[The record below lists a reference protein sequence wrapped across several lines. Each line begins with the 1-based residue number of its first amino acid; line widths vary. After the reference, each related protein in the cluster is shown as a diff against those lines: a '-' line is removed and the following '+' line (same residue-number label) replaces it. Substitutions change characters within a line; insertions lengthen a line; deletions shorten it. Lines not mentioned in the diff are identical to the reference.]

1 MKQVVI
7 KVSTLQIEGEDLP
20 FRQLLNSFKYGI
32 LAIDFKQNIF
42 FCNESFFSLMK
53 IKQNIIGKPL
63 KEVFKEE
70 NLIKILN
77 TGQSQLMEKFTY
89 NNRMFLVNRIPIHE
103 NGEIVGAVSTFMEIT
118 SIEKITFEI
127 AKTFKKQITVN
138 TVIDAVNY
146 GILILDKNGMVCKVN
161 NSLLRDTELTSSDFL
176 RKDMDMLFKQ
186 GLIRCN
192 SIALTSLNK
201 KQIVTDFQGICTGK
215 ELIINA
221 APIVN
226 EKGEVLTVAST
237 VKDITDF
244 NKIRLELEEAFW
256 LPNLYKSNIVGGNPW
271 EEKLKKEKIFITR
284 NIKML
289 DTLKLIKKI
298 ANSHSKVLILGESGV
313 GKEIIVENIHKWSLR
328 QGRLIKINC
337 SAIPEKLLESELF
350 GYEEGAFTGAKK
362 RGKPGAF
369 EMANNGTLFLDEI
382 GDLPLSMQA
391 KILRVLE
398 DTKILRLGGTEPIH
412 VNARIIAATNQNLK
426 DKTKKGEFREDLYY
440 RLNVLPIFI
449 LPLRERTEDIP
460 LLLIFYLGKYNG
472 RYQLQKSFSPA
483 TVNILTKYS
492 WPGNVRELKNVVE
505 RMVIISNGD
514 VIRESDIPDNILDE
528 VKSTKD
534 NATSSSITFEFDYS
548 NMSLKK
554 ATEELEKIILENAI
568 KKHGSFRKASK
579 HLGVSHTSVIKKVKK
594 YGITN

>member
-244 NKIRLELEEAFW
+244 NKIRL
-256 LPNLYKSNIVGGNPW
+256 
-271 EEKLKKEKIFITR
+271 
-284 NIKML
+284 
-289 DTLKLIKKI
+289 
-298 ANSHSKVLILGESGV
+298 
-313 GKEIIVENIHKWSLR
+313 
-328 QGRLIKINC
+328 
-337 SAIPEKLLESELF
+337 
-350 GYEEGAFTGAKK
+350 
-362 RGKPGAF
+362 
-369 EMANNGTLFLDEI
+369 
-382 GDLPLSMQA
+382 
-391 KILRVLE
+391 
-398 DTKILRLGGTEPIH
+398 
-412 VNARIIAATNQNLK
+412 
-426 DKTKKGEFREDLYY
+426 
-440 RLNVLPIFI
+440 
-449 LPLRERTEDIP
+449 
-460 LLLIFYLGKYNG
+460 
-472 RYQLQKSFSPA
+472 
-483 TVNILTKYS
+483 
-492 WPGNVRELKNVVE
+492 
-505 RMVIISNGD
+505 
-514 VIRESDIPDNILDE
+514 
-528 VKSTKD
+528 
-534 NATSSSITFEFDYS
+534 
-548 NMSLKK
+548 
-554 ATEELEKIILENAI
+554 
-568 KKHGSFRKASK
+568 
-579 HLGVSHTSVIKKVKK
+579 
-594 YGITN
+594 